1 MYNKLFTKILDS
13 SIWLESMPT
22 RIVWLTIIA
31 AMDEH
36 GFAQFASVANIA
48 HRARVSVEDA
58 EAAITCLESPDPNSS
73 DPDND
78 GRRVER
84 VPGGWLVLNAEKHRT
99 MVTKVVI
106 QERTRERVRRHRERK
121 QSEPVTNGNSPV
133 TPSNA
138 PVTLGNKVYGS
149 VTPSEAVSKAKAE
162 EERTHT
168 TPLGSFMK
176 PQRGY
181 GPGAGAGTYPRD
193 HLAHA
198 FCGRFCV
205 SATTFQNMSRRYG
218 DGGNAAVLTFLEKL
232 SASLGPNDSPG
243 GPLWVLQH
251 FDAWLIE
258 IGRVPAA
265 PVPAKPGVES
275 ADERRARMIAS
286 AEAKA
291 AKDDARRAAR

>member
-48 HRARVSVEDA
+48 HRARVSVEEAD
-58 EAAITCLESPDPNSS
+58 AAITCLESPDPNSS

-121 QSEPVTNGNSPV
+121 TAQPVTDGNAS
-133 TPSNA
+133 
-138 PVTLGNKVYGS
+138 VTLGNKTYGS
-149 VTPSEAVSKAKAE
+149 VTPSEAVSEARSEAE
-162 EERTHT
+162 SEAATVAAAPVLTHT
-168 TPLGSFMK
+168 RPS
-176 PQRGY
+176 RGY

-205 SATTFQNMSRRYG
+205 SASAFEKMSQRYG
-218 DGGNAAVLTFLEKL
+218 DGGNAAVLKFLEQL
-232 SASLGPNDSPG
+232 SASVGPNESPG
-243 GPLWVLQH
+243 SPLWVLQN
-251 FDAWLIE
+251 FDAWLVST
-258 IGRVPAA
+258 GRVKAVPSATAPSSSGIPSPA
-265 PVPAKPGVES
+265 ETL
-275 ADERRARMIAS
+275 ARINAR
-286 AEAKA
+286 KA
-291 AKDDARRAAR
+291 MVGL